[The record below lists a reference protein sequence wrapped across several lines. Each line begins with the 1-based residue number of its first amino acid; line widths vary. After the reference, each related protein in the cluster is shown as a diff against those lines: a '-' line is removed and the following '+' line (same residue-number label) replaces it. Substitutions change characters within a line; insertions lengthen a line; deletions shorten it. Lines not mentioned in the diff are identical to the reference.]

1 MEIERKFRLERFP
14 EQLPLLEKSVVC
26 QGYLSTR
33 PAVRIRSSE
42 KNGQMSYILC
52 IKGKGTLVR
61 EEVELPLEEDTFLRL
76 KNLLPGEMIR
86 KDFRVYQLPDGNRL
100 ECSLVDEGTPTA
112 FFYAEVEFENVEKAN
127 TFLPPD
133 FLGEDI
139 TELPGSSMSAY
150 WEKTRLVEKLD
161 CKKG

>member
-1 MEIERKFRLERFP
+1 
-14 EQLPLLEKSVVC
+14 
-26 QGYLSTR
+26 
-33 PAVRIRSSE
+33 
-42 KNGQMSYILC
+42 MSYILC

-61 EEVELPLEEDTFLRL
+61 EEVELPLEEDAFLRL

-86 KDFRVYQLPDGNRL
+86 KNFRVYQLPDGNRL

-112 FFYAEVEFENVEKAN
+112 FFYAEVEFESVEKAN
-127 TFLPPD
+127 AFLPPD

-150 WEKTRLVEKLD
+150 WEKTRL
-161 CKKG
+161 